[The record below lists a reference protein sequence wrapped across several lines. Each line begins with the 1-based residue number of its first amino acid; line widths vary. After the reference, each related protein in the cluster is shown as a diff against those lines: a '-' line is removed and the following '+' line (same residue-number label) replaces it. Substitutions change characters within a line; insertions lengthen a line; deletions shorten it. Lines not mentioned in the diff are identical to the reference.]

1 MECNPYYVISN
12 IDKCCSKGVMMTD
25 LKIANV
31 LLSDEPQF
39 LGSPNMLCRSTRPW
53 RRSDEEGA
61 WLLEGPGTH
70 DFMTFFN
77 ALSIQKWRKYTVAA
91 DYKLHLEIK
100 GAACTFVQTRADSFS
115 YYSEPIEG
123 TEIALEASDAWMSID
138 VDLAASDLDVITS
151 FKLETT
157 GDLQIRNSYYSA
169 VVEESQIRD
178 VELALCTTTFK
189 KEDYITRNIGLV
201 KDQILGSDDAISR
214 HFKMHVVDNGRT
226 LDAKAL
232 SSSGVEIHPND
243 NAGGAGGF
251 ARGMIEA
258 MEQKPKATHVLLM
271 DDDVLVST
279 ESIKRTFNLLT
290 IVNDEYSEAFISGA
304 MMNMDE
310 PYVRWEE
317 MGFIGFDGCFH
328 PIKPIAHMD
337 VLHDVVDNETFDI
350 PSYMPKCE
358 DQEQHYAA
366 WWYCVIPMSQIE
378 KNGLPLPIFVRG
390 DDAEYS
396 RRCNPKFITMNSICI
411 WHLSFH
417 MRYNAAQ
424 ERYQMTRNCLI
435 DQYASDFAPLADFN
449 KQIRSAFVLELNKFN
464 YKNAELILQ
473 AIEDFLKGPE
483 WIMQP
488 VAQKAFMDANKNS
501 EKLQPIAELKDQLVA
516 LGIDIDDL
524 TTWKLFR
531 DLPITKREL
540 GVYVLSRN
548 GQRVF
553 KGFTQNGRVAVI
565 DNVGWCQPVGKLKGA
580 ETIVVIDIPNRKA
593 AIRHKDA
600 LKFQEL
606 EKRFQADKAEL
617 RSRHDEL
624 KRDYSDAVSVMTSV
638 DFWMNYLS
646 LSS

>member
-1 MECNPYYVISN
+1 
-12 IDKCCSKGVMMTD
+12 MMTD

-91 DYKLHLEIK
+91 DFKLHVEIK
-100 GAACTFVQTRADSFS
+100 GAACSFVQTRADSFS

-123 TEIALEASDAWMSID
+123 TEIDFEASDDWKSID
-138 VDLAASDLDVITS
+138 VDLAAGDLDVITS

-157 GDLQIRNSYYSA
+157 GNVQIRNSCFSA
-169 VVEESQIRD
+169 VVDESQIRD

-201 KDQILGSDDAISR
+201 QDQILGSDDAIAK

-226 LDAKAL
+226 LDAAAL
-232 SSSGVEIHPND
+232 TSGGIEIHPND

-258 MEQKPKATHVLLM
+258 MEQSPEATHVLLM

-279 ESIKRTFNLLT
+279 ESIKRTFNLLA

-310 PYVRWEE
+310 PNVRWEE
-317 MGFIGFDGCFH
+317 LGFMGFDGSCHAMKGF
-328 PIKPIAHMD
+328 ARMD
-337 VLHDVVDNETFDI
+337 ILHDLVMNESFDV

-358 DQEQHYAA
+358 DQNQQYAA
-366 WWYCVIPMSQIE
+366 WWYCAIPMTQIE
-378 KNGLPLPIFVRG
+378 KNGLPLPIFVRY
-390 DDAEYS
+390 DDVEYS
-396 RRCNPKFITMNSICI
+396 LRCKPKFISMNSICI
-411 WHLSFH
+411 WHMPFY

-424 ERYQMTRNCLI
+424 ECYQTTRNSLI
-435 DQYASDFAPLADFN
+435 NSFTTDMAPLSDFE
-449 KQIRSAFVLELNKFN
+449 KQIDTAFRRELSRFN
-464 YKNAELILQ
+464 YKDAALILQ
-473 AIEDFLKGPE
+473 GFEDFLAGPE

-488 VAQKAFMDANKNS
+488 VAQKAFMDANKASDKTAPLS
-501 EKLQPIAELKDQLVA
+501 EIYDEAKSLGVDLDKLTP
-516 LGIDIDDL
+516 
-524 TTWKLFR
+524 WKISR
-531 DLPITKREL
+531 DLPHGQFDAKRL
-540 GVYVLSRN
+540 LSTCN
-548 GQRVF
+548 GQKGIGVSINKDKVAIADVF
-553 KGFTQNGRVAVI
+553 GFPIGQ
-565 DNVGWCQPVGKLKGA
+565 LLGA
-580 ETIVVIDIPNRKA
+580 NALVVIDVPNKRGSIRYRDA
-593 AIRHKDA
+593 A
-600 LKFQEL
+600 KFADLWNRYSENL
-606 EKRFQADKAEL
+606 KRFRNNKTAL
-617 RSRHDEL
+617 RKS
-624 KRDYSDAVSVMTSV
+624 YSDARAEMTSFA
-638 DFWMNYLS
+638 FWKRYLN
-646 LSS
+646 LA